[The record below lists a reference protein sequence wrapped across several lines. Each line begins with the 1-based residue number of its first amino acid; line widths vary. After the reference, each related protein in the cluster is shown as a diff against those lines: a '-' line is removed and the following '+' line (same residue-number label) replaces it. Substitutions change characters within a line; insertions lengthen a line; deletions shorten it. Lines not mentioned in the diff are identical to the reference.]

1 MEGIV
6 AIEGALMCENGLIE
20 DTASAFFSEMHGHQV
35 RNCWLPSTQG
45 FLAYFTFA
53 RHRDAAHLR
62 AEFCGRDTILRPE
75 HDPDRGRWL
84 HQNSP
89 KNTAIP
95 NLTYLPENVSPLVLF
110 FKTMHFVHLS
120 GKWMPRKA
128 REDYRERDEA
138 HGVISSRRYA
148 LHAPTSLCFPLKMPT
163 SASRFPA

>member
-1 MEGIV
+1 MHLPRFRFSGVVMEGIV

-84 HQNSP
+84 Q
-89 KNTAIP
+89 
-95 NLTYLPENVSPLVLF
+95 LPRFSRHPF
-110 FKTMHFVHLS
+110 SGQMDKMH
-120 GKWMPRKA
+120 
-128 REDYRERDEA
+128 
-138 HGVISSRRYA
+138 
-148 LHAPTSLCFPLKMPT
+148 CFEKKY
-163 SASRFPA
+163 